1 VWNSLPATLRQIT
14 NYGQFRQHLKT
25 HLFGAW
31 KSQRIVTLD
40 YCALYQYSYLLAST
54 DAAGR
59 CVMQTMKNN
68 INRVQKHVAGLVS
81 VGEFL
86 QSCFSWKSKIRTVV
100 AFAVRYGP
108 LSIDVFTTLTVILIV
123 ISFPL
128 PTLFFIPGLKP
139 SFSANPSHCSLSFS
153 SSGLTT

>member
-1 VWNSLPATLRQIT
+1 
-14 NYGQFRQHLKT
+14 
-25 HLFGAW
+25 
-31 KSQRIVTLD
+31 
-40 YCALYQYSYLLAST
+40 
-54 DAAGR
+54 
-59 CVMQTMKNN
+59 MQTMKNN
-68 INRVQKHVAGLVS
+68 INRVQKYVAGLVS